1 MSTSTNKAGERFR
14 VASLTPSEKLRRL
27 RDSARTAWELNR
39 LLLYAAV
46 VGVFGGLGAQ
56 VFTWMLDWGERIFS
70 VGLAGYT
77 HPASG
82 VLHPAPHFGPWG
94 VWLIPVATTVGGLL
108 CGLLVYSLAPE
119 AEGHGTDAAVAAYH
133 FHAGKVRPIV
143 PAVKAVASAL
153 TIGSGGAAGREGP
166 TAQISVGAASVLC
179 DLLHLEDSDRRI
191 LVLAGMAAGL
201 AAIFRSPL
209 GMAIF
214 AVEIMYASM
223 ASEYDALPFT
233 LAASVVAYAVN
244 GLFVGWSPIF
254 LIPGNLA
261 FTRPLEL
268 LGYAILGIAAG
279 IVGAVE
285 PSIFYGIRDLF
296 RRIPLPN
303 HVKPALGGLLMGLLA
318 MAFPQTTSTGYG
330 WVQMAMTSGYV
341 GHILIALVFVKILA
355 MSLTISS
362 GGSGGVFGPNV
373 YIGAMLGGWVA
384 FVMDHWFPAAH
395 FVPAAFA
402 VVGMGAVFAG
412 TARVP
417 LATLIM
423 VAEMTGGYGLIVPAM
438 LASSLSFMVQ
448 RGLTARARYPRLY
461 EAQVEGRLD
470 SPVHH
475 LRIIQG
481 AFRLVE
487 NGSLPNARI
496 NLPDLSRLLRVG
508 DALSIHGGKGRI
520 FPLRVDVAES
530 PLIGRPAGDAVK
542 GNRHLL
548 LVAVLRGA
556 EVLPAPTDV
565 LLTLGDTL
573 VLATDDAAHAERT
586 GGPLADDGHPPAVG
600 LEPGDRFLGS
610 WNPPPV
616 FWIKSSMANA
626 NIPVTWGYS
635 GQVETEGVERQSSTR
650 DAATGPVVHETTSS
664 QEVLTMLYIVE
675 TTKDVETAARD
686 LEAAV
691 KRNKFGVLHVHDLQ
705 KTLKEKGVDF
715 PNACRILDVCNPQRA
730 MQVLSVNMGV
740 NMALPCR
747 ISVYR
752 EGGKTKMGMIK
763 PTALLALFPEAT
775 DLTSVA
781 DEVERETMR
790 MIDEAK

>member
-1 MSTSTNKAGERFR
+1 MGTSANKSGERFR

-27 RDSARTAWELNR
+27 RASARTAWELNR

-56 VFTWMLDWGERIFS
+56 VFTRMLDWGERIFS

-133 FHAGKVRPIV
+133 FHAGRVRPIV

-166 TAQISVGAASVLC
+166 TVQISVGAASVLC

-254 LIPGNLA
+254 LLPGNLA

-268 LGYAILGIAAG
+268 LGYALLGVAAG
-279 IVGAVE
+279 IVGAIE
-285 PSIFYGIRDLF
+285 PTIFYGIRDLF
-296 RRIPLPN
+296 RKIPLPN
-303 HVKPALGGLLMGLLA
+303 HAKPAIGGLLMGLVA
-318 MAFPQTTSTGYG
+318 MAFPQSMSTGYG

-438 LASSLSFMVQ
+438 LASALSFMVQ
-448 RGLTARARYPRLY
+448 RGLTVRVKYPRLY

-487 NGSLPNARI
+487 NGSLPAARI
-496 NLPDLSRLLRVG
+496 NLPDLSSLLRIG
-508 DALSIHGGKGRI
+508 ESLGIHRGKGRVFAVPLDSVNDPLVGQRADHI
-520 FPLRVDVAES
+520 LGKVPGLVLLGVARGQDVLPSTHEGPLTQGDVLILAADDEAYAAFQQLRVK
-530 PLIGRPAGDAVK
+530 R
-542 GNRHLL
+542 
-548 LVAVLRGA
+548 
-556 EVLPAPTDV
+556 
-565 LLTLGDTL
+565 
-573 VLATDDAAHAERT
+573 
-586 GGPLADDGHPPAVG
+586 GGPDAEAVV
-600 LEPGDRFLGS
+600 P
-610 WNPPPV
+610 
-616 FWIKSSMANA
+616 
-626 NIPVTWGYS
+626 
-635 GQVETEGVERQSSTR
+635 
-650 DAATGPVVHETTSS
+650 
-664 QEVLTMLYIVE
+664 
-675 TTKDVETAARD
+675 
-686 LEAAV
+686 
-691 KRNKFGVLHVHDLQ
+691 
-705 KTLKEKGVDF
+705 
-715 PNACRILDVCNPQRA
+715 
-730 MQVLSVNMGV
+730 
-740 NMALPCR
+740 
-747 ISVYR
+747 
-752 EGGKTKMGMIK
+752 
-763 PTALLALFPEAT
+763 
-775 DLTSVA
+775 
-781 DEVERETMR
+781 
-790 MIDEAK
+790 